1 MFSKFPWLKNRKY
14 LLISIILD
22 FIIFLNFFFIWS
34 DFNIKISITFIFL
47 IQFWIISGY
56 VFGRYSVALINNKL
70 FSIKRLIST
79 ISTYVL
85 TIFFYFLIDWITN
98 SHISDVKYKASL
110 ILYSIIFLFISY
122 FSQIS
127 INFYINKFK
136 KDKEK
141 WVILTKKNDLVGIK
155 ANIDLMNLNCE
166 LKYIDYQASLNHNF
180 NSYKGIVLTHPEEA
194 PKVLISKIIRLKN
207 EGKIVLNLI
216 NFCEKFIE
224 RIPVEVIN
232 DVDILNQD
240 FYIPKDSISVRL
252 KRLADISLSTLLIIT
267 TSPIIIISSII
278 IKLED
283 NGPIFY
289 SQKRSGLLGSDFKMW
304 KLRTM
309 IVNAEP
315 KGVRWSEEKDLRIT
329 KIGRILRKS
338 RIDELPQLIS
348 VIKGDM
354 SLIGPRPERP
364 EFDKILNEE
373 IAHYNL
379 RYWIR
384 PGLSGWAQTKFPYTS
399 SINDTKIKLSYDL
412 YYLRNFSFWL
422 DFFIL
427 IKTIRLVS
435 SAKGSVPKKKRVNK

>member
-1 MFSKFPWLKNRKY
+1 
-14 LLISIILD
+14 
-22 FIIFLNFFFIWS
+22 
-34 DFNIKISITFIFL
+34 
-47 IQFWIISGY
+47 
-56 VFGRYSVALINNKL
+56 
-70 FSIKRLIST
+70 
-79 ISTYVL
+79 
-85 TIFFYFLIDWITN
+85 
-98 SHISDVKYKASL
+98 
-110 ILYSIIFLFISY
+110 
-122 FSQIS
+122 
-127 INFYINKFK
+127 
-136 KDKEK
+136 
-141 WVILTKKNDLVGIK
+141 
-155 ANIDLMNLNCE
+155 
-166 LKYIDYQASLNHNF
+166 
-180 NSYKGIVLTHPEEA
+180 
-194 PKVLISKIIRLKN
+194 
-207 EGKIVLNLI
+207 
-216 NFCEKFIE
+216 
-224 RIPVEVIN
+224 
-232 DVDILNQD
+232 
-240 FYIPKDSISVRL
+240 
-252 KRLADISLSTLLIIT
+252 
-267 TSPIIIISSII
+267 
-278 IKLED
+278 
-283 NGPIFY
+283 
-289 SQKRSGLLGSDFKMW
+289 
-304 KLRTM
+304 M